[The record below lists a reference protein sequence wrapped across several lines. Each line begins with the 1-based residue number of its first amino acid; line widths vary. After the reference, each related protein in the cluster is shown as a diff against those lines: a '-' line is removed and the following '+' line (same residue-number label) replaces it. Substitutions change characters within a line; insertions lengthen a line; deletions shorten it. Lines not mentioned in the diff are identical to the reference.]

1 MPNLKQKSGL
11 SPALL
16 QLAQWTQPWLT
27 PSINIVCLKTKQC
40 HPSLSANDQL
50 SLLSNK
56 EGLTSM
62 TMTFMSSPSLLVTSE
77 SVTEGHPDKVCD
89 QIADAILDEIIANDP
104 DAHCA
109 CEVVATTGLVLV
121 MGEITTSHYVDCSAI
136 ARAVINDIGYTKPE
150 YQFDSE
156 SCGVIVSVKE
166 QSAEI
171 NAAVGEDEGAGDQG
185 IMLGFAC
192 NETPELMPLP
202 ISLAHKLCL
211 QLSKVRKD
219 GTLAY
224 LRPDGKSQVTI
235 EYEFGKPKRAHAVVV
250 AAQHDPGVTSQQ
262 LADDINKHV
271 IRPVLG
277 DWIDDKTEVHINR
290 SGSFIL
296 GGPAAD
302 SGLSG
307 RKNIV
312 DTYGAVGRHGGGS
325 YSGKDPSKVDRSASY
340 AARWVAKNLV
350 AAGLADRCEV
360 ELSYAIGH
368 PQPIGVSVET
378 FGTHKVD
385 HGAIQKLVRDHFDLS
400 PKGIIRDLRLRRPIY
415 RPTASY
421 GHFGRTDIDAPWEE
435 TNKADELRDAAAKL
449 DSRAEEAQRA

>member
-1 MPNLKQKSGL
+1 
-11 SPALL
+11 
-16 QLAQWTQPWLT
+16 
-27 PSINIVCLKTKQC
+27 
-40 HPSLSANDQL
+40 
-50 SLLSNK
+50 
-56 EGLTSM
+56 
-62 TMTFMSSPSLLVTSE
+62 MTFMSSPSLLVTSE

-89 QIADAILDEIIANDP
+89 QIADAILDDIIRNDSGG
-104 DAHCA
+104 HVA

-121 MGEITTSHYVDCSAI
+121 MGEITTTHYVDCAGI
-136 ARAVINDIGYTKPE
+136 ARAVINDIGYNKPE
-150 YQFDSE
+150 YAFDSA

-166 QSAEI
+166 QSPEI
-171 NAAVGEDEGAGDQG
+171 NVAVGDDEGAGDQG

-202 ISLAHKLCL
+202 ISLSHKLCKRL
-211 QLSKVRKD
+211 AQVRKE
-219 GTLAY
+219 GTLKY

-235 EYEFGKPKRAHAVVV
+235 EYEFGKPKRAHAVVI
-250 AAQHDPGVTSQQ
+250 AAQHDAGITGKQ
-262 LADDINKHV
+262 LWDDINEHV
-271 IRPVLG
+271 IRPVMG
-277 DWIDDKTEVHINR
+277 DWMDDKTEIHVNR

-312 DTYGAVGRHGGGS
+312 DTYGGVGRHGGGS
-325 YSGKDPSKVDRSASY
+325 YSGKDPSKVDRSGSY

-350 AAGLADRCEV
+350 AAGLADRAEV

-378 FGTHKVD
+378 FGTHKIDVM
-385 HGAIQKLVRDHFDLS
+385 AIQELVREHFDLS

-415 RPTASY
+415 RATASY
-421 GHFGRTDIDAPWEE
+421 GHMGRTDIDAPWEE
-435 TNKADELRDAAAKL
+435 TNKADELRKAAAALEGTQTAK
-449 DSRAEEAQRA
+449 QRA

>member
-1 MPNLKQKSGL
+1 
-11 SPALL
+11 
-16 QLAQWTQPWLT
+16 
-27 PSINIVCLKTKQC
+27 
-40 HPSLSANDQL
+40 
-50 SLLSNK
+50 
-56 EGLTSM
+56 M

-89 QIADAILDEIIANDP
+89 QIADAILDDIIANDP
-104 DAHCA
+104 EAHVA
-109 CEVVATTGLVLV
+109 CEVVSTTGLVLV
-121 MGEITTSHYVDCSAI
+121 TGEITTSHYVDITKVARSVI
-136 ARAVINDIGYTKPE
+136 ADIGYTEPE
-150 YQFDSE
+150 YQFDAE
-156 SCGVIVSVKE
+156 SCGVLVSVKE
-166 QSAEI
+166 QSPEI
-171 NAAVGEDEGAGDQG
+171 NAAVGEDQGAGDQG

-211 QLSKVRKD
+211 KLSEIRKD
-219 GTLAY
+219 DTLSY

-235 EYEFGKPKRAHAVVV
+235 EYEFGKPKRAHAVVL
-250 AAQHDPGVTSQQ
+250 AAQHDPDTSLEQ
-262 LADDINKHV
+262 LSQDLRKHV
-271 IRPVLG
+271 IDPVVG
-277 DWIDDKTEVHINR
+277 EWIDDKTEIHINR

-340 AARWVAKNLV
+340 AARWVAKNVV

-368 PQPIGVSVET
+368 PQPIGVSVEA
-378 FGTHKVD
+378 FGTHKIDVV
-385 HGAIQKLVRDHFDLS
+385 ALNNLVREHFDLS
-400 PKGIIRDLRLRRPIY
+400 PNGIIKSLDLRRPIY

-421 GHFGRTDIDAPWEE
+421 GHFGRTDIDAPWEK
-435 TNKADELRDAAAKL
+435 TNKADELREAAAKL
-449 DSRAEEAQRA
+449 GSAETQPA

>member
-1 MPNLKQKSGL
+1 
-11 SPALL
+11 
-16 QLAQWTQPWLT
+16 
-27 PSINIVCLKTKQC
+27 
-40 HPSLSANDQL
+40 
-50 SLLSNK
+50 
-56 EGLTSM
+56 M

-89 QIADAILDEIIANDP
+89 QIADAILDDIIRNDP

-121 MGEITTSHYVDCSAI
+121 MGEITTSHYVDLSGI
-136 ARAVINDIGYTKPE
+136 ARAVIRDIGYNRPE
-150 YQFDSE
+150 YAFDSE

-171 NAAVGEDEGAGDQG
+171 NEAVGDDEGAGDQG

-202 ISLAHKLCL
+202 IMLSHKLCKG
-211 QLSKVRKD
+211 LSEVRKN
-219 GTLAY
+219 GTLKY

-235 EYEFGKPKRAHAVVV
+235 EYEFGKPKRAKAVVI
-250 AAQHDPGVTSQQ
+250 AAQHDPGITQEQ
-262 LADDINKHV
+262 LHKDVMTHV
-271 IRPVLG
+271 IQPIVG
-277 DWIDDKTEVHINR
+277 DWIDDNTEIHVNR

-312 DTYGAVGRHGGGS
+312 DTYGGVGRHGGGS

-350 AAGLADRCEV
+350 AAGIADRCEV

-378 FGTHKVD
+378 FGTHHVELAAVD
-385 HGAIQKLVRDHFDLS
+385 KLVREHFDLS
-400 PKGIIRDLRLRRPIY
+400 PHGIIRDLNLRRPIY
-415 RPTASY
+415 RATASY
-421 GHFGRTDIDAPWEE
+421 GHFGRTDIDAPWEQ
-435 TNKADELRDAAAKL
+435 TNKADELRKAAEGLRKQPA
-449 DSRAEEAQRA
+449 